1 MTATTYQ
8 FADQLQQGESYEAQ
22 IDAFFRSKFR
32 TVKISTVDRASQR
45 RGIDRVWYDGT
56 DGRTWTVEY
65 KADSLA
71 GRTGNAFIETVS
83 VDTEQRP
90 GWAYSSQA
98 SLLVYLVVDPQT
110 IYVISMARLRH
121 KLPRWAAAYP
131 TRQAANDGYNT
142 HGLLVPLDEL
152 ERIAAAVY

>member
-1 MTATTYQ
+1 MTYK
-8 FADQLQQGESYEAQ
+8 FAAQLAQGEGYEAQ
-22 IDAFFRSKFR
+22 IDAFFRGMGAQISK
-32 TVKISTVDRASQR
+32 VDRNAQR
-45 RGIDRVWYDGT
+45 RGIDRVWFDPV

-71 GRTGNAFIETVS
+71 GRTGNAFIETIS
-83 VDTEQRP
+83 VDTEGRP
-90 GWAYSSQA
+90 GWAYSSKA
-98 SLLVYLVVDPQT
+98 ALLVYLVTEPQT
-110 IYVISMARLRH
+110 IYVISMARLRSQ
-121 KLPRWAAAYP
+121 LPRWAAAYP

>member
-8 FADQLQQGESYEAQ
+8 FAAQLQQGESYEAQ
-22 IDAFFRSKFR
+22 IDAFFRGKFN
-32 TVKISTVDRASQR
+32 VQISTVDRTSQR
-45 RGIDRVWYDGT
+45 KGIDRVWYDVA
-56 DGRTWTVEY
+56 DDRTWTVEY

-71 GRTGNAFIETVS
+71 GRTGNAFVETIS

-98 SLLVYLVVDPQT
+98 SLLVYMVTDPQT
-110 IYVISMARLRH
+110 IYVLSMARLRRN
-121 KLPRWAAAYP
+121 LARWAAVYP

-142 HGLLVPLDEL
+142 HGLLVPLHEL

>member
-1 MTATTYQ
+1 MTYQ
-8 FADQLQQGESYEAQ
+8 FAAQLTQGETYEAQ
-22 IDAFFRSKFR
+22 LDAFFSAKGARISK
-32 TVKISTVDRASQR
+32 VDRTTQR
-45 RGIDRVWYDGT
+45 RGIDRMWFDPV

-71 GRTGNAFIETVS
+71 GRTGNAFIETIS
-83 VDTEQRP
+83 VDTEGRP

-98 SLLVYLVVDPQT
+98 ALLVYLVTEPQT
-110 IYVISMARLRH
+110 IYVISMARLRQQ
-121 KLPRWAAAYP
+121 LPRWAAAYP
-131 TRQAANDGYNT
+131 TRQAANNGYNT

>member
-1 MTATTYQ
+1 MTTTYQ
-8 FADQLQQGESYEAQ
+8 FTAQLQQGESYEAQ
-22 IDAFFRSKFR
+22 IDAFFRSKFG
-32 TVKISTVDRASQR
+32 TVKISTVDRATQR
-45 RGIDRVWYDGT
+45 RGIDRVWYDAT

-71 GRTGNAFIETVS
+71 GKTRNAFIETVS

-110 IYVISMARLRH
+110 IYVISMARLRR
-121 KLPRWAAAYP
+121 KLPRWTAAYP

-142 HGLLVPLDEL
+142 HGLLVPLHEL

>member
-1 MTATTYQ
+1 MSVYGFDT
-8 FADQLQQGESYEAQ
+8 QLAQGEQYERVL
-22 IDAFFRSKFR
+22 DAFFAGLGAR
-32 TVKISTVDRASQR
+32 ISPVSRDDQR
-45 RGIDRVWYDGT
+45 RGIDRMWFDPV

-71 GRTGNAFIETVS
+71 GRTGNAFIETIS

-98 SLLVYLVVDPQT
+98 ALLVYLVTEPQT
-110 IYVISMARLRH
+110 IYVISMARLRQQ
-121 KLPRWAAAYP
+121 LPRWAAAYP
-131 TRQAANDGYNT
+131 TRQAANNGYNT